1 MNCICRYLRLLASV
15 LTCLETNG
23 KPSGLSYDR
32 IISLLRL
39 WCETFQET
47 VMLNQLL
54 TTLNLSGKCDGV
66 LKTTNAPPEQGL
78 ANLKTESLSSFL
90 AVLLTWKPSGVET
103 HLTVRLIWHFGLAQC
118 QRKVLNF
125 ETPLVGEDQRINC
138 IPSLLRWFKKCLVE
152 DLTLQDLLVTEKSEV
167 KLVLQLFRVVPLS
180 NTKSSV
186 QIGDLRRDD
195 PKSSLL
201 TLMEELNII
210 CLVLLAAVQ
219 RVKLQ
224 GKEESSPQP
233 TVFQLVFKEPYNNI
247 IKELKEVIFPLLP
260 DPCSDLEDRDH
271 QDQGMIFI

>member
-66 LKTTNAPPEQGL
+66 LKTTNAPPEQGR
-78 ANLKTESLSSFL
+78 AYLKTESLSSLL

-167 KLVLQLFRVVPLS
+167 KLILQLFRVVPPT

-186 QIGDLRRDD
+186 QIGDLRRND

-201 TLMEELNII
+201 TVMKELNMI

-233 TVFQLVFKEPYNNI
+233 TVFQLVSKEPYNNI
-247 IKELKEVIFPLLP
+247 IKGLKEVIFPLLA
-260 DPCSDLEDRDH
+260 DPCSNLEDRDH